1 MGFNSPAELTA
12 SYAAAGKNKT
22 LMPILKI
29 FLLGILA
36 GALIAFGGVTAN
48 TASMGANRLIAGCV
62 FPFGLVMVVLL
73 GAELFTGNCLISI
86 SVLDKQARFSG
97 MLRNWVFA
105 YLGNFVG
112 GVLVAALCAYSGQ
125 FNFKG
130 GELAVVTINAAI
142 NKCSMGFGSAFFL
155 GIGCNFLVCIAVL
168 LAFSA
173 KDVAGKILGI
183 YGPICVFV
191 ICGFEHCV
199 ANMYYVPAGLFAMT
213 VEKYATLAADAGLK
227 TEALTWGSF
236 IVKNLIPVTLGNIV
250 GGVAIGSLMWYAN
263 LRKKK

>member
-86 SVLDKQARFSG
+86 SVLDKQAKFSG
-97 MLRNWVFA
+97 ISA
-105 YLGNFVG
+105 
-112 GVLVAALCAYSGQ
+112 
-125 FNFKG
+125 
-130 GELAVVTINAAI
+130 T
-142 NKCSMGFGSAFFL
+142 GS
-155 GIGCNFLVCIAVL
+155 
-168 LAFSA
+168 S
-173 KDVAGKILGI
+173 
-183 YGPICVFV
+183 P
-191 ICGFEHCV
+191 
-199 ANMYYVPAGLFAMT
+199 T
-213 VEKYATLAADAGLK
+213 SATLSAASWWPRC
-227 TEALTWGSF
+227 ALTADSS
-236 IVKNLIPVTLGNIV
+236 TSR
-250 GGVAIGSLMWYAN
+250 AAN
-263 LRKKK
+263 SPS

>member
-12 SYAAAGKNKT
+12 AYAAAGKNKT
-22 LMPILKI
+22 LMPGIKI

-62 FPFGLVMVVLL
+62 FPFGLIMVVLL

-97 MLRNWVFA
+97 MLRNWVLA
-105 YLGNFVG
+105 YIGNFVG

-125 FNFKG
+125 FNWQDSA
-130 GELAVVTINAAI
+130 LAVVTIKAAVA
-142 NKCSMGFGSAFFL
+142 KCSMGFGSAFLL
-155 GIGCNFLVCIAVL
+155 GVGCNFLVCIAVL
-168 LAFSA
+168 LAFAA

-183 YGPICVFV
+183 FGPICVFV

-199 ANMYYVPAGLFAMT
+199 ANMYYVPAGIFAMGI
-213 VEKYATLAADAGLK
+213 EKYAAKAVEAGVNTGVLN
-227 TEALTWGSF
+227 WGSF
-236 IVKNLIPVTLGNIV
+236 LLHNLLPVTLGNIV
-250 GGVAIGSLMWYAN
+250 GGVCIGTLMWYAH